1 MLQPKALKLEAES
14 ACRQTRKVR
23 YVTCPATLVV
33 HSRSPAVRFRILSTD
48 APSTTTVVPV
58 SFPAVSLPLVSFS
71 LGHRM
76 CQKAMDC
83 NGDET
88 SDRCQR

>member
-14 ACRQTRKVR
+14 PSPETRRSHFAKFP
-23 YVTCPATLVV
+23 TALVV
-33 HSRSPAVRFRILSTD
+33 HSRSPAFRFRILSTH

-58 SFPAVSLPLVSFS
+58 SLPAVSLPR
-71 LGHRM
+71 GHRM

>member
-1 MLQPKALKLEAES
+1 
-14 ACRQTRKVR
+14 
-23 YVTCPATLVV
+23 
-33 HSRSPAVRFRILSTD
+33 
-48 APSTTTVVPV
+48 VPV